1 MAAIAVAPGIELDD
15 RALTESFIRASGPGG
30 QNVNKLSTAVQL
42 RLDLAAS
49 GLPDAVL
56 ARLALLAGRRL
67 NLDGELVIAARR
79 HRTQERN
86 RAQAME
92 NLLEL
97 IRAAAAPPPP
107 KRVPTR
113 PGRAARARRM
123 DEKSRQGTR
132 KRLRGR
138 PDESG

>member
-1 MAAIAVAPGIELDD
+1 MAAIAVAPGIALDD

-30 QNVNKLSTAVQL
+30 QKVNKLSTAVQL

-49 GLPDAVL
+49 GLPEAVL
-56 ARLALLAGRRL
+56 ARLARLAGRRL
-67 NLDGELVIAARR
+67 NLEGELVIAARR

-97 IRAAAAPPPP
+97 IREAAAPPP